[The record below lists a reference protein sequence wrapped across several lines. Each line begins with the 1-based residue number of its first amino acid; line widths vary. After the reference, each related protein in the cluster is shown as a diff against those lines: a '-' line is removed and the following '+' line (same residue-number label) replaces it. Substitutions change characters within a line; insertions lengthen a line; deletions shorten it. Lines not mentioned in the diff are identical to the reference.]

1 LLFNRHYLAAA
12 QKSGP
17 AVPLVIGL
25 EREGGFISRYE
36 TMVKSEADPDTL
48 RYVERIVKNLL
59 WVRGGWKIYFGG
71 HSKLANTSTAAT
83 YTPSSVCRLCFF
95 FDSGAF
101 LKVSSNA
108 RYSAAS
114 VGPKSP

>member
-1 LLFNRHYLAAA
+1 MSPLPKIIAPLDPDFQPASLFNRHYLAAA
-12 QKSGP
+12 QKSGQ

-71 HSKLANTSTAAT
+71 PQQTGEYIHRCYS
-83 YTPSSVCRLCFF
+83 PSP
-95 FDSGAF
+95 
-101 LKVSSNA
+101 
-108 RYSAAS
+108 SAQ
-114 VGPKSP
+114 GI